1 MQILS
6 AMKQRDI
13 QRPKMSKVLPTTQK
27 LCHLRFFMLMVT
39 KTGYLNLFRN
49 PRTFLVQLYFRG
61 SYGHYIS
68 LSCMHGPPIIPPD
81 FSNKLVGTVGTKM
94 IQ

>member
-1 MQILS
+1 M
-6 AMKQRDI
+6 
-13 QRPKMSKVLPTTQK
+13 PKCYLQPKNSYN
-27 LCHLRFFMLMVT
+27 LRFFMLMVT
-39 KTGYLNLFRN
+39 KTGYLKPNLGTQGRFW
-49 PRTFLVQLYFRG
+49 FKFGG